1 MKNLKNY
8 LMLFA
13 CLLVASMT
21 LTSCM
26 NDDDN
31 TENYKVLTQAEKSQV
46 MMAVS
51 GTYTG
56 KMKYYSNS
64 TYNSAD
70 SVSTSWRITSD
81 STFVMQFPMEAVEGF
96 IDGQDNKSD
105 IASLGM
111 VTLKGKT
118 YLGNYMLES
127 YWTQSYYQLGLEI
140 ESVKA
145 TTASGKTVT
154 IEFSNTAMQ
163 LGSYSQVYYPM
174 IEYYNNQTAAYIL
187 IKNID
192 YEGMTYP
199 INAPFMLGGKK

>member
-46 MMAVS
+46 MMALS

-105 IASLGM
+105 IGNGRG
-111 VTLKGKT
+111 VRNIFEKT
-118 YLGNYMLES
+118 ITEQAKRTELNKEAD
-127 YWTQSYYQLGLEI
+127 I
-140 ESVKA
+140 A
-145 TTASGKTVT
+145 TITMED
-154 IEFSNTAMQ
+154 IQ
-163 LGSYSQVYYPM
+163 
-174 IEYYNNQTAAYIL
+174 AAF
-187 IKNID
+187 
-192 YEGMTYP
+192 ERE
-199 INAPFMLGGKK
+199 

>member
-1 MKNLKNY
+1 
-8 LMLFA
+8 
-13 CLLVASMT
+13 
-21 LTSCM
+21 
-26 NDDDN
+26 
-31 TENYKVLTQAEKSQV
+31 
-46 MMAVS
+46 
-51 GTYTG
+51 
-56 KMKYYSNS
+56 MKYYSNS

-111 VTLKGKT
+111 VTLRGKT

>member
-8 LMLFA
+8 VMLFA
-13 CLLVASMT
+13 CLLVGSMT
-21 LTSCM
+21 LTSCL

-31 TENYKVLTQAEKSQV
+31 TQNYKVLTQAEKSQV

-56 KMKYYSNS
+56 KMKYYTNS
-64 TYNSAD
+64 TYSSAD

-81 STFVMQFPMEAVEGF
+81 STFVTRFPMEAVEGF

-105 IASLGM
+105 IASIGM

-118 YLGNYMLES
+118 YLGNYMLEN
-127 YWTQSYYQLGLEI
+127 YWAQSYYQLGLEI
-140 ESVKA
+140 ESVTA
-145 TTASGKTVT
+145 TTASGKTVK
-154 IEFSNTAMQ
+154 IEFYDTGMQ

-174 IEYYNNQTAAYIL
+174 IEYYSNQSSAYIL
-187 IKNID
+187 IKNIE